1 MKKEQK
7 PIFEA
12 LFSKNIAFA
21 VCKSN
26 VSILGID
33 QTEYNVFLCIDN
45 MFVYERYLTKD
56 EVKEFEALMHLFT
69 CKNEQEAGCMYELK
83 ENPFKKRFQ
92 ELKVMRAEE
101 ARRKREAKE
110 AEEQKKAAKGKKP
123 AAKKPLKRK
132 PRNGK

>member
-33 QTEYNVFLCIDN
+33 QTEYNVFLCKEDAVIGGFEESIDN
-45 MFVYERYLTKD
+45 MFIYERYLTKD

-69 CKNEQEAGCMYELK
+69 CKN
-83 ENPFKKRFQ
+83 
-92 ELKVMRAEE
+92 
-101 ARRKREAKE
+101 
-110 AEEQKKAAKGKKP
+110 
-123 AAKKPLKRK
+123 
-132 PRNGK
+132 